1 MRQIAFSRAVAAS
14 LLTALAAV
22 SLAPPVSGAPN
33 PDTPLRVH
41 VERHRL
47 ANGMTFLL
55 VPETA
60 TPIVYSFLY
69 VDVGSVDEEP
79 GITGTSHVL
88 EHMMFKGTTE
98 IGTTDLAA
106 ETRIMARV
114 DSTMADA
121 FRLRDRDLR
130 GLGGADTGALAELRA
145 RADSLELAARG
156 VTVQNDLDVVTSKL
170 GFSGLN
176 AFTSEDQTVYFESF
190 PPNLFEVWAWFES
203 ARIAHPVFREFYS
216 ERDVVMEERRRSYDT
231 DPDGALYTALIATA
245 YAAHP
250 YRWSAIGWQ
259 SDLERLERKEVRR
272 YFEEHYAPNHL
283 TMVVVGNLDPARV
296 MELAERYFGPIPPS
310 GPAHVVTT
318 VEPPQTGPKRVEV
331 EFDATPR
338 LSMGFHTGAL
348 TDSDRV
354 VVEVIDGLLTGGRTS
369 RLYRSL
375 VLDRKLAAGVSSG
388 IRGDKYPGLFMV
400 DTAPLEP
407 GKLDSL
413 RTALEAELA
422 RMATAPPTDRELD
435 KVKIQ
440 LEADLMRSL
449 QNPTRLALNLASYEV
464 LTGSWENLEKAYRA
478 RMAVTPEDVRRVAR
492 ALFDPRNRTVAELQP
507 AGAPAEVAR

>member
-1 MRQIAFSRAVAAS
+1 MRRLSINRAVGAA
-14 LLTALAAV
+14 LLAGLLAAAV
-22 SLAPPVSGAPN
+22 PSAGASETT
-33 PDTPLRVH
+33 DTPFRVE

-47 ANGMTFLL
+47 PNGMTFLL
-55 VPETA
+55 VPDPA

-88 EHMMFKGTTE
+88 EHMMFKGTTK
-98 IGTTDLAA
+98 IGTTDPAA
-106 ETRIMARV
+106 EARIMVEV
-114 DSTMADA
+114 DSTMAKS

-130 GLGGADTGALAELRA
+130 GLGRADTAVLAALRA
-145 RADSLELAARG
+145 RADSLELAARR

-259 SDLERLERKEVRR
+259 SDLERLERSAVRR
-272 YFEEHYAPNHL
+272 YFDEHYAPNHL
-283 TMVVVGNLDPARV
+283 TMVVIGNLDPAGV
-296 MELAERYFGPIPPS
+296 MKLAERYFGPIPPS

-318 VEPPQTGPKRVEV
+318 VEPTQRGPKRVEV
-331 EFDATPR
+331 AFDATPR
-338 LSMGFHTGAL
+338 LSVGFHTGAL

-354 VVEVIDGLLTGGRTS
+354 VVEVIDALLTGGRTS

-375 VLDRKLAAGVSSG
+375 VLEGKLAAYVSSS

-400 DTAPLEP
+400 DTAPLAPEQ
-407 GKLDSL
+407 LDTL
-413 RTALEAELA
+413 ETALESGLADLATHPPDDAELA
-422 RMATAPPTDRELD
+422 R
-435 KVKIQ
+435 VKNQ

-449 QNPTRLALNLASYEV
+449 RNPTRLALNLATYEV
-464 LTGSWENLEKAYRA
+464 LTGSWENLESAYRA
-478 RMAVTPEDVRRVAR
+478 RMAVTPGDVRRVAR
-492 ALFDPRNRTVAELQP
+492 TLFDPANRTVAVLRP
-507 AGAPAEVAR
+507 AAPSAEEVR